1 MNERQQLSDSLK
13 VRELQPFVHPRH
25 LSPTVDYKTRC
36 ALEQFSNYTV
46 GGYQP
51 GLTDANRTLI
61 QKALN
66 GLVLERTY
74 TARFSM
80 AYLHGF
86 TNSKCTMSN
95 YSTRSS
101 QSTMA
106 AMGRLVNDLED
117 LEGKEGDEII
127 EACLE
132 WKELRLNQGII
143 LNTDNWHKR
152 YYWSNQGGSHHMAVL
167 CYELQ
172 RQNKDWSP
180 VVKISEYLLD
190 VNSLDCL
197 AGRVSIYVVMRDSE
211 LYGYEQLFELLPE
224 SLQHEAVWRGLGV
237 SIPYTSHYLQ
247 PFKDYQ
253 LVLVDHSRVYADIV
267 EFRLRE
273 AVSSGVAMSLNE
285 FLKGWITEG
294 DDQLAIII
302 Q

>member
-13 VRELQPFVHPRH
+13 VREMQPFVHPRH

-46 GGYQP
+46 VGYQP
-51 GLTDANRTLI
+51 GLTDANRKLI

-66 GLVLERTY
+66 GLILERTY

-132 WKELRLNQGII
+132 CKELRLNQGII

-180 VVKISEYLLD
+180 VVKISEYLLN

-197 AGRVSIYVVMRDSE
+197 IGRVSIYVVMRDKE
-211 LYGYEQLFELLPE
+211 LYGYDQLFEVLPE
-224 SLQHEAVWRGLGV
+224 SLQNEAVWKRLGV

-253 LVLVDHSRVYADIV
+253 LVFVDHGQIYADIA
-267 EFRLRE
+267 ESRLNE
-273 AVSSGVAMSLNE
+273 AVNAGVAMNFID
-285 FLKGWITEG
+285 FLKGWVAE
-294 DDQLAIII
+294 DDGIFAIPV